1 MCRLRGNRL
10 RSRLTGVMKNFNK
23 SRCAKGKKFATR
35 WNVDGTA
42 VGYEV
47 FFQRGVV
54 IPTMMQVTSTFI
66 QF

>member
-1 MCRLRGNRL
+1 MCRLRGNKL
-10 RSRLTGVMKNFNK
+10 RSRFTGIMKKLNR
-23 SRCAKGKKFATR
+23 SRCAKVKNFATR

-54 IPTMMQVTSTFI
+54 IPTMMQVTSTFM
-66 QF
+66 QL

>member
-1 MCRLRGNRL
+1 MCRMRGNRL
-10 RSRLTGVMKNFNK
+10 RSRFTGVMKNFNR
-23 SRCAKGKKFATR
+23 SRCAKGKNFATR

-54 IPTMMQVTSTFI
+54 IPTMMQVTSTFM
-66 QF
+66 QL